1 MATKKSVSKVSKVS
15 KPVIKSIEKGQIWKL
30 EDRHIQIVHVGKT
43 LAQYKE
49 TKTLQQRGAPTH
61 FKQIAILQEYLAKE
75 KAKLIQ
81 KAPPAAPAKAAA

>member
-1 MATKKSVSKVSKVS
+1 MATKKSVSKSV
-15 KPVIKSIEKGQIWKL
+15 KPIKAVKSIEKGQVWKL

-61 FKQIAILQEYLAKE
+61 FKQIAVLQEFLSKE

-81 KAPPAAPAKAAA
+81 KAPAVAAKATA

>member
-1 MATKKSVSKVSKVS
+1 MALRKLAL
-15 KPVIKSIEKGQIWKL
+15 KSIEKGQIWKL

-61 FKQIAILQEYLAKE
+61 FKQIAVLQEFLAKE

-81 KAPPAAPAKAAA
+81 KPAAPAVATKAAA